1 MAQLLF
7 LSARARRDI
16 QLPVAFLTTRVKEP
30 DEDDWG
36 KLKRCLSYLK
46 GTLHMKLTLE
56 VEDLGTVHW
65 YVDAS
70 DNTHMDCKGH
80 TGGAMTMG
88 KGATISKSSKQKI
101 NTKSS
106 AETEIV
112 GADDMLSTA
121 LWSKYFIE
129 DLGYTVEHNIMYQD
143 NQASIRLEIN
153 GPASSSKRT
162 KHIKRR
168 YFFMA
173 DKVAQGDIEVK
184 HKSTDK
190 MWIDCHTKPK
200 QGRPWRID
208 RSMLMN
214 IPEDYDDEEERTRT
228 HPKLLP

>member
-1 MAQLLF
+1 
-7 LSARARRDI
+7 
-16 QLPVAFLTTRVKEP
+16 
-30 DEDDWG
+30 
-36 KLKRCLSYLK
+36 
-46 GTLHMKLTLE
+46 
-56 VEDLGTVHW
+56 
-65 YVDAS
+65 
-70 DNTHMDCKGH
+70 
-80 TGGAMTMG
+80 MTMG

-162 KHIKRR
+162 KHTKRG
-168 YFFMA
+168 FFFIA
-173 DKVAQGDIEVK
+173 DKLAQGDIEVRYK
-184 HKSTDK
+184 PKVK

-208 RSMLMN
+208 RLMLMN
-214 IPEDYDDEEERTRT
+214 IPEDYNDDEERTRT